1 MKQLDGKIAIVTG
14 AGTGLGREIAI
25 AYAEE
30 GARVVIGD
38 IREEDADETLS
49 IIRRSGGEA
58 LFVKT
63 DVSNS
68 AEVKELVAVA
78 EREHGALHI
87 MTANA
92 GILGHATGHSI
103 TELTDEEFWR
113 VITVNFGGVF
123 NSFKHAIPA
132 IMRAG
137 GGAMTATGSL
147 SGHRAT
153 AKAAAYETSKAAI
166 AALVRSLALDLYP
179 TIRVNEV
186 APGGMKTSMLAHQ
199 EAERGTADAG
209 VSLRPPG
216 ATFVEPRDVA
226 QVHLFLVS
234 DAAASINGQT
244 VFTDGGRSVVMAASV
259 V

>member
-1 MKQLDGKIAIVTG
+1 MKQLEGKVAIVTG

-25 AYAEE
+25 AYAEA
-30 GARVVIGD
+30 GARLVLGD
-38 IREEDADETLS
+38 LRETDADETVS
-49 IIRRSGGEA
+49 IIRSAGGEA

-68 AEVKELVAVA
+68 TEVKELVAVA

-103 TELTDEEFWR
+103 TDLTDEEFWR

-132 IMRAG
+132 IQRAG

-153 AKAAAYETSKAAI
+153 KKAAAYEASKAAI
-166 AALVRSLALDLYP
+166 AALVRSLALDLHP

-199 EAERGTADAG
+199 DEERGDAEAG
-209 VSLRPPG
+209 VSLRPAG

-226 QVHLFLVS
+226 RVHLFLVS

-244 VFTDGGRSVVMAASV
+244 VFTDGGRSIVMAASV